1 MVPLLSTEEGAK
13 NKKLPVYNSNSH
25 KKKTKY
31 SHFTSAT
38 TINDIVD
45 LQQPVER
52 KYLIYL

>member
-13 NKKLPVYNSNSH
+13 NKELPVYNSNSH
-25 KKKTKY
+25 KTKY

-38 TINDIVD
+38 TINDNVD

-52 KYLIYL
+52 K